1 MIEGQRFSLIYLE
14 RKEPVR
20 DSQRF
25 RNRLSAYYWEYLH
38 DDYVGAIVK
47 NIQKETGTVIP
58 INGDKYSISDFF
70 KKNEFRDVLDSIT
83 LIYRVVIDCGWKQG
97 AEHWKQFVE
106 RAMKEENLG
115 YRLDANCGVHYLVD
129 EEFERN
135 RFSTLSVLDDPKYNG
150 VRAAYEDAY
159 RYMDNHPIDTKAA
172 VRSIFES
179 IEILVKQMV
188 ETKNLNKWV
197 VENTLKEKCI
207 KIYDSDTTATKVV
220 TEMFSGFAHWVD
232 GLHNYRHGQAEED
245 PVSPGE
251 VIAIYAL
258 SSGSAFLRW
267 LIGIN
272 NQLKNNSNK
281 TGEKNGCT
289 P

>member
-20 DSQRF
+20 DSPRF
-25 RNRLSAYYWEYLH
+25 RNRLSAYYWEYLYDNH
-38 DDYVGAIVK
+38 NKAIVK
-47 NIQKETGTVIP
+47 IIQKETGAEIP
-58 INGDKYSISDFF
+58 FNVNYYSVSDFF
-70 KKNEFRDVLDSIT
+70 KENEFRDVLDSIT
-83 LIYRVVIDCGWKQG
+83 LIYRVVIASGCTGSKQR

-115 YRLDANCGVHYLVD
+115 YRLDASCGVHYLVD

-159 RYMDNHPIDTKAA
+159 RYMDNYPIDTKAA

-207 KIYDSDTTATKVV
+207 KIYNSDTTATKVV

-272 NQLKNNSNK
+272 NQLNKSNK
-281 TGEKNGCT
+281 TVQ
-289 P
+289 